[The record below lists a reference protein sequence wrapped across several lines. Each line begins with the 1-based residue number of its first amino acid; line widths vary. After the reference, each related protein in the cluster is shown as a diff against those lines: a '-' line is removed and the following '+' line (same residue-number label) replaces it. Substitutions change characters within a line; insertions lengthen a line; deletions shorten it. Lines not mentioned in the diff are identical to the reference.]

1 MRVKSQGGLNA
12 QKYGI
17 SFENFFF
24 DLFNHHKCLA
34 GQKIAI
40 IFFYIKGLARNGLM
54 KHTTRIVILVVHSTS
69 NLRGQIDDLF

>member
-17 SFENFFF
+17 SFEKKNKFFF
-24 DLFNHHKCLA
+24 ICLT
-34 GQKIAI
+34 I
-40 IFFYIKGLARNGLM
+40 INVWRDKNSNNFFYIKGLARNGLM

-69 NLRGQIDDLF
+69 NLRG